1 MTEIMPVSTDVD
13 PELADAVTTLPDL
26 DLADVD
32 GGRRTLDSI
41 VAAAGPADTTGVT
54 VEEWL
59 VPGAPGGPEVPVRIH
74 TPDMCPDGNP
84 AGRPVV
90 LEIHGGGFVLGSAAH
105 SEAFAAAVARATG
118 AVVISVDYRLAPEHP
133 YPAAA
138 DDCYAVLEWIASGAA
153 CLDID
158 PDRVVVLGDSAG
170 GALAATVALRARDE
184 GGPRI
189 ALQALLEPAL
199 DDRLETA
206 SMRGGGATAVWDNR
220 KAAQSWRHYLGGQE
234 PTGQSVP
241 ARRADLTGLPP
252 TYLTVNEL
260 DPLRDEGLVYAQ
272 RLLQAGV
279 RVELHCWPGVFHGFT
294 LVRGAGATRRAARS
308 LYDAIVRA
316 TARTPVLDHD

>member
-74 TPDMCPDGNP
+74 TPDRCPDGNP

-189 ALQALLEPAL
+189 
-199 DDRLETA
+199 
-206 SMRGGGATAVWDNR
+206 
-220 KAAQSWRHYLGGQE
+220 
-234 PTGQSVP
+234 
-241 ARRADLTGLPP
+241 
-252 TYLTVNEL
+252 
-260 DPLRDEGLVYAQ
+260 
-272 RLLQAGV
+272 
-279 RVELHCWPGVFHGFT
+279 
-294 LVRGAGATRRAARS
+294 
-308 LYDAIVRA
+308 
-316 TARTPVLDHD
+316 